1 VPDVT
6 ATATAISAAAG
17 ALATEYNVLVGGNGT
32 LTYNPPSISNVSVG
46 DVIRFQFLAKNH
58 TVTQS
63 SFAAPCTNLTTPQ
76 PGLDS
81 GFMFINASDTASNS
95 FPVFP
100 VTINSTAAPLWFY
113 CRQTG
118 HCEQGMV
125 FAINPTANK
134 TYDDF
139 VANAKKQTAA
149 STGSSSSASG
159 GSSASGA
166 SSTGSST
173 STSTG
178 AGASKTSGAG
188 RAGVSAGLLLAGL
201 AAGLVL

>member
-1 VPDVT
+1 MRFAAALV
-6 ATATAISAAAG
+6 AISSAAG
-17 ALATEYNVLVGGNGT
+17 ALATSYNVLVGQNGT
-32 LTYNPPSISNVSVG
+32 LTYNPPSISGVNVG
-46 DVIRFQFLAKNH
+46 DVIHFQFLAKNH

-63 SFAAPCTNLTTPQ
+63 SFATPCTNLTTPQ

-81 GFMFINASDTASNS
+81 GFMFINASDTSSNT

-113 CRQTG
+113 CRQTD

-125 FAINPTANK
+125 FAINPTVNK
-134 TYDDF
+134 TYDAF
-139 VANAKKQTAA
+139 LANAKKQTAS
-149 STGSSSSASG
+149 STGSSSSAAG
-159 GSSASGA
+159 GSAGGST
-166 SSTGSST
+166 STGSST

-178 AGASKTSGAG
+178 AGTSKTSGAG
-188 RAGVSAGLLLAGL
+188 RAGVSASLLLAGL